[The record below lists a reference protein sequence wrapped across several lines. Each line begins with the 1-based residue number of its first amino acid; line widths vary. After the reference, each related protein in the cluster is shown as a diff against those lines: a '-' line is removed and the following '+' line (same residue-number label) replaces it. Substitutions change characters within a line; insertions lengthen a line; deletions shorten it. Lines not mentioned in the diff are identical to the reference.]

1 MLIAYIL
8 FCFIALFMTYR
19 RHRREKRIRQLED
32 HWERYYEYQY
42 TQEEANGNTYHQ
54 GNRNPRLR
62 QTVQI
67 CQSHCVTL
75 SHCVTHT
82 DKGIAHPLKKFMGI
96 D

>member
-42 TQEEANGNTYHQ
+42 TQERTNGNTSSSTYHQ
-54 GNRNPRLR
+54 GNRNRR
-62 QTVQI
+62 FRRTVQMW
-67 CQSHCVTL
+67 SHRQDNRESSEKSL
-75 SHCVTHT
+75 
-82 DKGIAHPLKKFMGI
+82 
-96 D
+96 